1 MNEPILTQEDVI
13 VALTEEQFDNL
24 EHKNYTS
31 QSLNNDQILDYT
43 LTHEENKSKECFIC
57 MENFVENEVIT
68 KIKCDHIF
76 HKDCIKPWLCKQST
90 KCPICRVE
98 VDKGTPIFNNLS
110 TNNNINEDLIND
122 AINEEINEEI
132 NDTINEESDENNQN

>member
-13 VALTEEQFDNL
+13 VALTEEQYDNL
-24 EHKNYTS
+24 EHK
-31 QSLNNDQILDYT
+31 ILDLKST
-43 LTHEENKSKECFIC
+43 SEENKIKECFIC
-57 MENFVENEVIT
+57 MESFVENEVIT
-68 KIKCDHIF
+68 KIKCNHIF
-76 HKDCIKPWLCKQST
+76 HKECIKPWLCKQST

-122 AINEEINEEI
+122 AINEEIN
-132 NDTINEESDENNQN
+132 DTINEESDENNQN